1 MKILLVEDD
10 VDIAVSIADYLEY
23 QSMVVDFAYS
33 VEQAKILLA
42 SATFDLIILDV
53 NLPDGNGISL
63 CRELKIE
70 HKIKQPILFLTARGI
85 LKDKPEAFE
94 SGRLI
99 TWLSHFQCKNCVH
112 R

>member
-42 SATFDLIILDV
+42 SAIFDLIILDV

-63 CRELKIE
+63 CR
-70 HKIKQPILFLTARGI
+70 
-85 LKDKPEAFE
+85 
-94 SGRLI
+94 
-99 TWLSHFQCKNCVH
+99 
-112 R
+112 